1 MLKEEKDMLSLE
13 DYLNMT
19 DWESAPFAYKDY
31 SHEDYHWIEFDGWA
45 DPLKAIEPPTKPL
58 WIILT
63 AIADFRPAEL
73 IPEGTGRIGDSEIIW
88 TKFGDDYLISPP
100 LSKIPTLEFG
110 AELALIAIDKEHSL
124 DTISNAML
132 GFENFSSLTNDEQWT
147 SFFEAANTLGMVF
160 CYENLADLILLTRGK
175 ELINQF
181 LESDEVKSAPERRLQ
196 HQKRLRQEEW
206 EKDGPELGPDTCLA
220 EDCDRLTIKGYPRCF
235 MHQKQFW
242 ANLST
247 R

>member
-1 MLKEEKDMLSLE
+1 MLSLE

-19 DWESAPFAYKDY
+19 DWQSAPFEYKDY

-45 DPLKAIEPPTKPL
+45 DPLKAIEPPVKPF

-63 AIADFRPAEL
+63 AIADFSPAEL
-73 IPEGTGRIGDSEIIW
+73 IPEGSGKIVDSDIIW
-88 TKFGDDYLISPP
+88 TKFGDDYVISPP
-100 LSKIPTLEFG
+100 LSQIPTLEFG

-124 DTISNAML
+124 DTISNALL

-147 SFFEAANTLGMVF
+147 SFFELAKTLGIVF
-160 CYENLADLILLTRGK
+160 CYEELADFILLTRGR

-181 LESDEVKSAPERRLQ
+181 LESDEVKSAPDRR
-196 HQKRLRQEEW
+196 HQYQKQLRQKEW
-206 EKDGPELGPDTCLA
+206 EKDGPEIGPDTCLA
-220 EDCDRLTIKGYPRCF
+220 ADCDRLTIKDYPRCF

-242 ANLST
+242 ANLYT